1 MTVSPE
7 KTSDR
12 TGRVL
17 RYQAGLLELAKAP
30 AGGLEA
36 ALRRITEVDSRTLGV
51 ARVGIWLFN
60 EDRSQ
65 IVCQDVYLQREDQH
79 LSGQVLLAQN
89 YPVYFQALEESRI
102 LPADR
107 AREDPR
113 TREFTEGYLVPQD
126 IFSMMDV
133 PIRLGGKVVGIVCHE
148 QVGAVREWSHEDQD
162 FASSIADT
170 VSLAFVAEERRKA
183 EEALQ
188 EKTAALE
195 RSNREL
201 ERFAYVATHDLQ
213 EPLLLIIAF
222 ADRLEKLLGKAVEP
236 QALDYLR
243 RIQRS
248 GERMRELI
256 DDLLQFSRVTTQA
269 KPFEEVELGKIL
281 TEVRKDLELRFTES
295 GARLQVE
302 SLPRVLADASQ
313 MRQLFQNLL
322 GNALKFRSRD
332 RIPEIRVRG
341 RLVSEKFCEIS
352 VEDNGIGF
360 EQKYLEQIFRPFSR
374 LHSRS
379 EYEGSGI
386 GLALCEKIVL
396 RHGGVL
402 TAKSALGHGS
412 QFICTLPLVPPAAPD
427 GVVSRALS

>member
-1 MTVSPE
+1 MADFFESTE
-7 KTSDR
+7 ER
-12 TGRVL
+12 TPRVL
-17 RYQAGLLELAKAP
+17 RYQAGLLELAKSP
-30 AGGLEA
+30 AADLAE
-36 ALRRITEVDSRTLGV
+36 ALRKIAEVDSKTLGV

-60 EDRSQ
+60 EDRSE
-65 IVCQDVYLQREDQH
+65 IVCQDVYLRAEDRHQ
-79 LSGQVLLAQN
+79 SGQKLLAKN
-89 YPVYFQALEESRI
+89 YPAYFQALEESRI
-102 LPADR
+102 LPASD
-107 AREDPR
+107 ARHDPR
-113 TREFTEGYLVPQD
+113 TREFTEGYLVPQQ

-148 QVGAVREWSHEDQD
+148 QVGAIRDWSLEDQD
-162 FASSIADT
+162 FASSIADM
-170 VSLAFVAEERRKA
+170 VSLAYAAEERRKA

-222 ADRLEKLLGKAVEP
+222 ADRLERLLGAHIDL

-269 KPFEEVELGKIL
+269 KPLEELELGQVL
-281 TEVRKDLELRFTES
+281 AEVRKDLELRFAES
-295 GARLQVE
+295 GGRLE
-302 SLPRVLADASQ
+302 AGPLPRVFADASQ

-322 GNALKFRSRD
+322 GNALKFRVAGRA
-332 RIPEIRVRG
+332 PVIRVAG
-341 RLVSEKFCEIS
+341 RAVSEKVCEIS

-360 EQKYLEQIFRPFSR
+360 EEKYLKQIFRPFTR

-396 RHGGVL
+396 RHGGAI
-402 TAKSALGHGS
+402 TARSEPGRGS
-412 QFICTLPLVPPAAPD
+412 EFVFTLPLAPAKP
-427 GVVSRALS
+427 

>member
-1 MTVSPE
+1 MAGFFESTE
-7 KTSDR
+7 ER
-12 TGRVL
+12 TPRVL
-17 RYQAGLLELAKAP
+17 RYQAGLLELAKSPP
-30 AGGLEA
+30 ADLAE
-36 ALRRITEVDSRTLGV
+36 ALRKITEVDSKTLGV

-60 EDRSQ
+60 EDRSE
-65 IVCQDVYLQREDQH
+65 IVCQDVYLRTDDRHQ
-79 LSGQVLLAQN
+79 SGQKLLAQN
-89 YPVYFQALEESRI
+89 YPAYFQALEESRI
-102 LPADR
+102 LPASD
-107 AREDPR
+107 ARHDPR
-113 TREFTEGYLVPQD
+113 TREFTEGYLVPQQ

-148 QVGAVREWSHEDQD
+148 QVGALRDWSLEDQD
-162 FASSIADT
+162 FASSIADM
-170 VSLAFVAEERRKA
+170 VSLAYAAEERRKA

-222 ADRLEKLLGKAVEP
+222 ADRLERLLGSGTDLQV
-236 QALDYLR
+236 LDYLR

-269 KPFEEVELGKIL
+269 KPFEELELGRIL
-281 TEVRKDLELRFTES
+281 AEVRKDLELRFAAS
-295 GARLQVE
+295 GGRLE
-302 SLPRVLADASQ
+302 LGPLPRVFADASQ

-322 GNALKFRSRD
+322 GNALKFRDPR
-332 RIPEIRVRG
+332 RAPVLRVAG
-341 RLVSEKFCEIS
+341 RTISEKFCEIS

-360 EQKYLEQIFRPFSR
+360 EEKYLEQIFRPFTR

-396 RHGGVL
+396 RHGGTL
-402 TAKSALGHGS
+402 TAQSRPGHGS
-412 QFICTLPLVPPAAPD
+412 KFLFTLPLPPAKP
-427 GVVSRALS
+427 